1 MVFTDPPDRRVPHA
15 NSAHH
20 GVGKPPSVVSAAPI
34 ASSHSSS
41 TGLKLPL
48 PAMTLVTPVS
58 VVMLVAG
65 LRRQNDAALL
75 HVSPQRI
82 SQLGKAG

>member
-1 MVFTDPPDRRVPHA
+1 MASESLPA
-15 NSAHH
+15 L
-20 GVGKPPSVVSAAPI
+20 VSAAPI
-34 ASSHSSS
+34 ASSYSSS

-48 PAMTLVTPVS
+48 PTHELVTPVS

-82 SQLGKAG
+82 SQLAKAG